1 MELKYQNNN
10 IRIRPYVDDDIEKL
24 YECVISSQPEF
35 RQYLPWANTEYKLEH
50 SKAWVSW
57 ADYNWRSRWQ
67 YDFVIE
73 AIHSGEFLGGVG
85 LLEVDFYSKQAK
97 LGYWLATAHT
107 GKGLT
112 TQAAQLAM
120 EFGRK
125 ELGLEKLII
134 RIAEDTLASKKIAEK
149 LGAVYVG
156 VEPTKEFHNNR
167 WQEVWVYELLLV

>member
-10 IRIRPYVDDDIEKL
+10 IRIRPYVDEDIVKL
-24 YECVISSQPEF
+24 YECVINSQPEF
-35 RQYLPWANTEYKLEH
+35 RKYLPWANTEYKLEH

-73 AIHSGEFLGGVG
+73 DIKTNEFLGGVG

-97 LGYWLATAHT
+97 LGYWIATAHT

-112 TQAAQLAM
+112 TQAAQLAI
-120 EFGRK
+120 EFARK
-125 ELGLEKLII
+125 ELGLEKLVI
-134 RIAEDTLASKKIAEK
+134 RIAADNARSIAIAKK
-149 LGAVYVG
+149 LGASYVYT
-156 VEPTKEFHNNR
+156 EPTQEFHNNR
-167 WQEVWVYELLLV
+167 WQDVVVYELPLN